1 MIHFN
6 TKKVFKY
13 AMISVLICL
22 FLALCGCKS
31 KKVITD
37 DTKYVHDTTYV
48 ERRVVDTTIVH
59 EPDTAMARLL
69 AECDENNQVL
79 IHELNARDGERTNI
93 DPVIKYVYVEDPVTG
108 EKLRKAE
115 IDIIATTQKLQDN
128 IKILEER
135 LTSAHT
141 ENEKLH
147 QDLEK
152 ESDSWINWMLAGFAL
167 GIALCF
173 IVFLFVN
180 KFL

>member
-173 IVFLFVN
+173 IVFLFVT

>member
-37 DTKYVHDTTYV
+37 NTKYVHDTTYV
-48 ERRVVDTTIVH
+48 ERRYVDTTIVH
-59 EPDTAMARLL
+59 ESDTALSRLF

-79 IHELNARDGERTNI
+79 IHQLNALNGERTNI

-135 LTSAHT
+135 LTSAHA
-141 ENEKLH
+141 ENEMLH

-152 ESDSWINWMLAGFAL
+152 EADSWLNRMLAGLAL
-167 GIALCF
+167 GIAICF
-173 IVFLFVN
+173 IAFLFLN
-180 KFL
+180 KFI